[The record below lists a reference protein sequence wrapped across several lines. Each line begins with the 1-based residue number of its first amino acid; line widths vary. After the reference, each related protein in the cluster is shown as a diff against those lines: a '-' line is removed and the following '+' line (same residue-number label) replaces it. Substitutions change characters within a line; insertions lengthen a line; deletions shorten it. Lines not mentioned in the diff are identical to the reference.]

1 LTGTFLVLFEKV
13 ASAARS
19 PWVRG
24 VASTS
29 ATRVT
34 VLIVGLGST
43 VALARG
49 LGPTGRGV
57 YALAMTLATLGVVVL
72 NLGFH
77 TANTYF
83 ASREP
88 ESLPVLVSNTFV
100 RAAAVGALGLSLVV
114 AVRALGIQPEPLSFG
129 LIVLVVAW
137 VPMGLVFIQL
147 QPLLLVLGRHRQ
159 FNVTEGGWQIGA
171 VALVVTLWVTG
182 NLTPTSAFLVTLAAL
197 LAGAVAVTLS
207 VVSLRGPLAKPSMT
221 LLRRALPH
229 AVRSYALTVTGI
241 LVIRLDIFLVESRL
255 DTRQVGLY
263 VVAVTIC
270 EAIQILPATI
280 GALLLPKL
288 AGLTNEVQQWE
299 IARRVTLATGAVMV
313 VLCGVVALVAE
324 PAVRL
329 LYGEDFSASTAPLYW
344 LLPGIALLG
353 INAVLVHYF
362 LAVGVPSSILVAQA
376 LAVALN
382 IGFGI
387 ILLGPM
393 GLSGAALASTI
404 AYGFMFAST
413 LAYALMCSRRR
424 ERAVIAS

>member
-1 LTGTFLVLFEKV
+1 LTGFLVLFEKV
-13 ASAARS
+13 ASTARS

-24 VASTS
+24 VAST
-29 ATRVT
+29 AGTRVT

-57 YALAMTLATLGVVVL
+57 YALAMTVATLGVVVF

-114 AVRALGIQPEPLSFG
+114 AGRALGIRPGPLSFG

-137 VPMGLVFIQL
+137 VAMGLVFIQL

-182 NLTPTSAFLVTLAAL
+182 NLTPTSAFLVTFVAL
-197 LAGAVAVTLS
+197 LAGAVAVTLNL
-207 VVSLRGPLAKPSMT
+207 VSFRGPLPRPSMT

-229 AVRSYALTVTGI
+229 ALRSYALTVTGI

-270 EAIQILPATI
+270 EAIQILPVTI
-280 GALLLPKL
+280 GALLLPKI
-288 AGLTNEVQQWE
+288 AGLTDEVQQWE

-313 VLCGVVALVAE
+313 ALCGVVALVAE
-324 PAVRL
+324 PAVRF

-362 LAVGVPSSILVAQA
+362 LAVGVPSSILVTQA

-382 IGFGI
+382 IGLGI

-413 LAYALMCSRRR
+413 LAYALMRSRRR
-424 ERAVIAS
+424 ERAVIAP